1 MKRLIAC
8 MIILVCVLGLAAC
21 AVPAPGPA
29 PLLGHEIYTGKITE
43 LTDTTVTIMPIDDQ
57 GTEICFSI
65 TGKSLNLPADL
76 AVGDVITVETAF
88 MPDAKQPYPALSI
101 KKESES

>member
-1 MKRLIAC
+1 MKKLIAC
-8 MIILVCVLGLAAC
+8 MIILVCVLSLAAC

-29 PLLGHEIYTGKITE
+29 PLLGHKIYTGKVTE
-43 LTDTTVTIMPIDDQ
+43 LTDTTVKIMLIDNN
-57 GTEICFSI
+57 GIKISFHI
-65 TGKSLNLPADL
+65 TDSTLNVPADL
-76 AVGDVITVETAF
+76 SVGDVITVETAF